1 MKRNK
6 NIIAK
11 ANVTIAFFTHL
22 HIVMIR
28 DDKNVMKVTNSKK
41 ISVLLK
47 IVCIIS
53 IDFKL
58 SYL

>member
-1 MKRNK
+1 MNK
-6 NIIAK
+6 IKSIVAR

-28 DDKNVMKVTNSKK
+28 YDKNVRKIMKSRK

-47 IVCIIS
+47 IVRII
-53 IDFKL
+53 
-58 SYL
+58 